1 MAKDLK
7 TKDGP
12 KFHVTRRGELY
23 IKGGELLRS
32 EAGREAIREAA
43 RAMENWPK
51 KPDRESSSAE
61 E

>member
-1 MAKDLK
+1 MAKDLNI
-7 TKDGP
+7 KDGP

-23 IKGGELLRS
+23 VKGGELLRS

-43 RAMENWPK
+43 TAIGHWQK
-51 KPDRESSSAE
+51 KPHEESSSE